1 MLNRSAIKDLV
12 YGGLKEL
19 ASNTEFYY
27 QSPVS
32 SEYSHLT
39 DAGREAVA
47 DYLDR
52 MLYIINKSEEESLNI
67 RAKQMVING
76 LKGENN

>member
-1 MLNRSAIKDLV
+1 MLSRSAIKDLV

-19 ASNTEFYY
+19 AVNKEFYY
-27 QSPVS
+27 HS
-32 SEYSHLT
+32 SVGPEYSHLT
-39 DAGREAVA
+39 DAGREAIA
-47 DYLDR
+47 DYLDK

-67 RAKQMVING
+67 RAKQMVMNG

>member
-19 ASNTEFYY
+19 AKNTEFYY

-39 DAGREAVA
+39 DAGREAVVLQNFQRSPA
-47 DYLDR
+47 
-52 MLYIINKSEEESLNI
+52 IPS
-67 RAKQMVING
+67 
-76 LKGENN
+76 